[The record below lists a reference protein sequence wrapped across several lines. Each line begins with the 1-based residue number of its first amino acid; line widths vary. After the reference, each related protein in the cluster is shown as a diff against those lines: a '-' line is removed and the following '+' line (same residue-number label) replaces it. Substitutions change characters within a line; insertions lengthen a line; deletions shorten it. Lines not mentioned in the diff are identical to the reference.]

1 MSATDGSRNGGAT
14 SIGFARL
21 GGRGPALAMRQATD
35 TDPAPRA
42 KMSPRR
48 PSAAARARLSE
59 AASGGLVRLGQVAL
73 PADAHAPGAARIV
86 ITHCLAGLVAR
97 RILDEAKLLGTELV
111 TNSLK
116 HADLRL
122 ANPVFVR
129 VDLGAEALR
138 IEVENPGT
146 VGIVTVRPA
155 DRRSAGGFGL
165 QLVELL
171 AARWGVRRA
180 RSTTVWF
187 ELGRA

>member
-1 MSATDGSRNGGAT
+1 MSATHGSGNGGAT
-14 SIGFARL
+14 STGFPRL
-21 GGRGPALAMRQATD
+21 GGSGPALAMRQATD
-35 TDPAPRA
+35 TDPA
-42 KMSPRR
+42 RR
-48 PSAAARARLSE
+48 IE
-59 AASGGLVRLGQVAL
+59 MQAASDALASLGEVAL
-73 PADAHAPGAARIV
+73 PADVHAPGAARIV
-86 ITHCLAGLVAR
+86 ITHCLTGLVGP

-111 TNSLK
+111 TNSLQ

-122 ANPVFVR
+122 GNPVFVR

-146 VGIVTVRPA
+146 VGIVTLRPA